1 MRLPGR
7 ELLHFRV
14 VDERTLGHMGA
25 ESLWEPYTPVR
36 PDPPTAPPPPTP
48 PPPPPPRGRRPR
60 GRRAVA
66 VGCLSLVVL
75 LGAGIAFALV
85 VSERLGNNVTR
96 VHDAFGTLDESARPP
111 ATGALTFLLVGTD
124 SRSETTPVGVLANG
138 TNSESDVVMVA
149 QVAPDR
155 RSATIVSIP
164 RDTWVDIPDR
174 RANRIATAY
183 SAGGPSL
190 LIRTV
195 EGLTDLRI
203 DHFAVIDFAGFR
215 SMVDAV
221 GGIDVDV
228 PAPVGAFGR
237 GVNHMNGAQA
247 LAYVRDPSGYL
258 RGDRARRQQTALRGM
273 LTKAASS
280 GTLTDPVQLYDFLD
294 AASRSVGV
302 DDTLSNGGM
311 RALGL
316 KLSEL
321 GPGGVIFVRAPVAEV
336 GQQGGVPAVHL
347 DRDRAQA
354 LWTAVRDGAVADFV
368 ARNAT
373 DALGPLTH

>member
-1 MRLPGR
+1 
-7 ELLHFRV
+7 
-14 VDERTLGHMGA
+14 MGA

-36 PDPPTAPPPPTP
+36 QAPPPTLPS
-48 PPPPPPRGRRPR
+48 PPPPRVRRPR

-66 VGCLSLVVL
+66 VGCLPLVVL
-75 LGAGIAFALV
+75 LGAGIALALI

-96 VHDAFGTLDESARPP
+96 VHNAFGALDESTRPSP
-111 ATGALTFLLVGTD
+111 TGALTFLLVGTD
-124 SRSETTPVGVLANG
+124 SRSETTPAGVTVNG
-138 TNSESDVVMVA
+138 TSSEGDVVMVA

-155 RSATIVSIP
+155 RSATVVSIP
-164 RDTWVDIPDR
+164 RDSWVDIPDR
-174 RANRIATAY
+174 RRNRIATAY

-228 PAPVGAFGR
+228 PAPAGAFGR
-237 GVNHMNGAQA
+237 GAYHMDGAQA
-247 LAYVRDPSGYL
+247 LAYVRDPSGFT
-258 RGDRARRQQTALRGM
+258 RGDRARRQQAALRAI

-280 GTLTDPVQLYDFLD
+280 GTLSDPVQLYDFLD

-302 DDTLSNGGM
+302 DDTLSNGGL

-316 KLSEL
+316 KLSEI
-321 GPGGVIFVRAPVAEV
+321 GPSGVIFVRAPVAGI
-336 GQQGGVPAVHL
+336 GQQGGVPAVLL
-347 DRDRAQA
+347 DGARAQE
-354 LWTAVRDGAVADFV
+354 LWTALRDGTVADFV

-373 DALGPLTH
+373 DALGSLTR

>member
-7 ELLHFRV
+7 GLPHFRV

-36 PDPPTAPPPPTP
+36 PDSPTTPPPPA
-48 PPPPPPRGRRPR
+48 PPPPRGRRPR

-66 VGCLSLVVL
+66 VGCLSPVVL

-85 VSERLGNNVTR
+85 VSERLGDNVAR
-96 VHDAFGTLDESARPP
+96 VHNAFGALDESTRPP
-111 ATGALTFLLVGTD
+111 PTGALTFLLVGTD
-124 SRSETTPVGVLANG
+124 SRSETTPAGVLLNG
-138 TNSESDVVMVA
+138 TNSEGDVVMVA

-155 RSATIVSIP
+155 RSATVVSIP

-174 RANRIATAY
+174 PANRIATAY

-237 GVNHMNGAQA
+237 GVNHMDGAQA
-247 LAYVRDPSGYL
+247 LAYVRDPSGYT
-258 RGDRARRQQTALRGM
+258 RGDRARRQQNALRAI

-280 GTLTDPVQLYDFLD
+280 GTLTGPVQLYDFLD

-302 DDTLSNGGM
+302 DDTLSNDGL
-311 RALGL
+311 RAIAI
-316 KLSEL
+316 KMSDL
-321 GPGGVIFVRAPVAEV
+321 GPKDVIFLRAPVAALARDR
-336 GQQGGVPAVHL
+336 GQTVVRL
-347 DRDRAQA
+347 DRARAQE
-354 LWTAVRDGAVADFV
+354 LWSAVRDGSVDGFMQ
-368 ARNAT
+368 RNAT
-373 DALGPLTH
+373 DALGPTAT

>member
-1 MRLPGR
+1 
-7 ELLHFRV
+7 
-14 VDERTLGHMGA
+14 
-25 ESLWEPYTPVR
+25 
-36 PDPPTAPPPPTP
+36 
-48 PPPPPPRGRRPR
+48 
-60 GRRAVA
+60 

-75 LGAGIAFALV
+75 LGTGIAFALV

-96 VHDAFGTLDESARPP
+96 VHNAFGALDESARPP

-155 RSATIVSIP
+155 KSVTVVSIP

-174 RANRIATAY
+174 PANRIATAY

-221 GGIDVDV
+221 DGIDVDV
-228 PAPVGAFGR
+228 PAPVGAFDR
-237 GVNHMNGAQA
+237 GVNHMDGAQA
-247 LAYVRDPSGYL
+247 LAYVRDPSGYS
-258 RGDRARRQQTALRGM
+258 RGDRARRQQGALRGI
-273 LTKAASS
+273 LTKAASR

-294 AASRSVGV
+294 AASRSVGI
-302 DDTLSNGGM
+302 DDTLSNGGL
-311 RALGL
+311 RALAL
-316 KLSEL
+316 KMSDL
-321 GPGGVIFVRAPVAEV
+321 GPTDVTFLRAPVAALSRER
-336 GQQGGVPAVHL
+336 GQVVIRL
-347 DRDRAQA
+347 DRARAVE
-354 LWTAVRDGAVADFV
+354 LWSAVRDGSVA
-368 ARNAT
+368 AYMQRNAT
-373 DALGPLTH
+373 DALGPVAS